1 MARKFAL
8 LAVALALL
16 GVASDGLAQRPAQV
30 RWSRVV
36 DLTIP
41 IESDMPGIPGI
52 PAYAQNPSKVE
63 IIAIMTEAQK
73 ELVRAEGMTLKPNVA
88 VTGRS
93 MISTLFILVHN
104 GTHIDAPRHMI
115 EKGAPI
121 DQVPL
126 GQIVKEA
133 VLINLP
139 HKGPNSTVSVQ
150 DILSAGAQFGPDVIP
165 VINTGWTEKMWGK
178 PGFWEQM
185 PYLEN
190 GVGELFAKRGVP
202 AVAMD
207 IFPEKTIWRVP
218 LNPGE
223 VWVANHL
230 ALLGKG
236 IPMIQFVTNLS
247 KIGKDRFFM
256 VALPLSLKGGEASP
270 ARVIALV
277 E

>member
-1 MARKFAL
+1 MPRKVVL
-8 LAVALALL
+8 LAVALVLL
-16 GVASDGLAQRPAQV
+16 GVASDGLAQRPVQL
-30 RWSRVV
+30 RFTRVV
-36 DLTIP
+36 DLTVP

-52 PAYAQNPSKVE
+52 PAYAQNPSRLE
-63 IIAIMTEAQK
+63 IIAVMTEAQK
-73 ELVRAEGMTLKPNVA
+73 ELVRAEGMTLKPSVA

-126 GQIVKEA
+126 QQIVKEA

-139 HKGPNSTVSVQ
+139 GKGPNSTVSVA
-150 DILSAGAQFGPDVIP
+150 DILATGVRFGPDVIP
-165 VINTGWTEKMWGK
+165 VIHTGWTEKMWGK

-190 GVGELFAKRGVP
+190 GVGELFARRGVP
-202 AVAMD
+202 ALAMD

-218 LNPGE
+218 LDPGE

-236 IPMIQFVTNLS
+236 IPLIQFVTNLS

-256 VALPLSLKGGEASP
+256 VALPLNLKGGDGSP